1 MKVQVFPNSILSVYF
16 YINIYISKMGAL
28 TSKPYAF
35 TARPWELRSV
45 KSVDIFDALGSS
57 IRLDMRGLN
66 VMRVLPSIQENLNEE
81 WISDKIRFSYD
92 AFKRQRLSSPLIKVS
107 DLQFKKADWVT
118 IFYSFYKRSFFK
130 GNYGWDFVLSR
141 FADLHSSLSIK
152 WFSDNFLNN
161 ANFVYPETASKSL
174 SNQPF
179 RNLFSLNGSLNQLE
193 ESDVLFIS
201 GLNLRLEAP
210 LLNIRV
216 RRAVL
221 NNNLSVYYFGQ
232 QSGLNYKFIN
242 LGFSAL
248 TWSLIIKGKHPLCTV
263 LSKSKKPLV
272 WMGSNFYSSFQFP
285 IPLYD
290 ILYKIFYSYLHN
302 VDKNWVVFHYV
313 PRYISSFLTTDLF
326 PSNQVEKSKN
336 SILFISDEDSFNHQN
351 YQTVVYQG
359 SHGDRSALV
368 ADFVLPSFFAY
379 EKDSIWIN
387 LQGKAQ
393 FSGRALT
400 SPLLTRSVSDFFFAF
415 ARFSLKLSSLWA
427 LKSAVKINTPLVTSG
442 LDKFYFGTSFN
453 PLSLSTLN
461 SSDSLT
467 NIFFHTR
474 SIRSIIRVLPFS
486 VSSSDN
492 YYLTDHITRNSA
504 VMALSFNRFKSFQNN
519 FF

>member
-1 MKVQVFPNSILSVYF
+1 MLTIYF
-16 YINIYISKMGAL
+16 KMGAL

-45 KSVDIFDALGSS
+45 KSVDIFDALGST

-92 AFKRQRLSSPLIKVS
+92 AFKRQRLSSPLIKVNT
-107 DLQFKKADWVT
+107 LQFKRVDWVT
-118 IFYSFYKRSFFK
+118 IFYNLYKRSFFK

-152 WFSDNFLNN
+152 WFADNFLSQT
-161 ANFVYPETASKSL
+161 NFIYSEMASKSL

-179 RNLFSLNGSLNQLE
+179 RNLFSLNGSLTQLE
-193 ESDVLFIS
+193 ESDMLFIS
-201 GLNLRLEAP
+201 GINLRLEAP
-210 LLNIRV
+210 LLNVRV

-221 NNNLSVYYFGQ
+221 NNNLPVYYFGQ

-242 LGFSAL
+242 LGFSVL
-248 TWSLIIKGKHPLCTV
+248 TWSSILKGKHPLCAV

-272 WMGSNFYSSFQFP
+272 WIGSNFSSSLQSSMLF
-285 IPLYD
+285 YD
-290 ILYKIFYSYLHN
+290 VLYKIFYSYLIN
-302 VDKNWVVFHYV
+302 VNKEWAIFHYV

-326 PSNQVEKSKN
+326 SLNQLERKKN
-336 SILFISDEDSFNHQN
+336 NVLFISDEDYFNHQN
-351 YQTVVYQG
+351 YQTVIYQG
-359 SHGDRSALV
+359 SHGDRSALL
-368 ADFVLPSFFAY
+368 ADLVLPSFFAY

-387 LQGKAQ
+387 LQGNAQ

-400 SPLLTRSVSDFFFAF
+400 APLLTRSVSDFFSVF
-415 ARFSLKLSSLWA
+415 ARFVFKFSTLWA
-427 LKSAVKINTPLVTSG
+427 LKFEVKLSSPVIMSG
-442 LDKFYFGTSFN
+442 LDKFYLGAAFSSNSLPT
-453 PLSLSTLN
+453 LSSSRSLINNFFANN
-461 SSDSLT
+461 SSKV
-467 NIFFHTR
+467 IFR
-474 SIRSIIRVLPFS
+474 ILPFS
-486 VSSSDN
+486 ASSSDN